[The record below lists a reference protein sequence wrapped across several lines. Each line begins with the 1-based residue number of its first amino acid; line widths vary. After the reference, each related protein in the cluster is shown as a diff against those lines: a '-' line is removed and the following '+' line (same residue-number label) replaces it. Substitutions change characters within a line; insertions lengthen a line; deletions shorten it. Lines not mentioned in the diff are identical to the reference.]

1 MMKDMDRWTALHKA
15 CFNGASVEV
24 VKLLLDVGGEDL
36 IAMKDDDG
44 QTALDRYSKL
54 LIPVVNDLNV
64 Y

>member
-1 MMKDMDRWTALHKA
+1 MGRQLYTLHAIA
-15 CFNGASVEV
+15 CLYGASVEV